1 VEHQSFAKR
10 THGHQRV
17 RKIRTRARYGQ
28 RRLKQISRTATLGG
42 LFLSFFKIGLTLQL
56 ASGVE
61 DLIRSLIGNGK
72 KVFLDYKYY
81 DVPETLRKAVSRAAK
96 LGVSFLT
103 IHGPSELIRS
113 AVESKA
119 QSILKL
125 FTVTVLTSM
134 DANDI
139 AEMGYTN
146 HSVEE
151 LVLFRARKALEAGCD
166 GVIASGHEAEKI
178 KELSGNH
185 LLLVT
190 PGIRPADYPQD
201 DQKRRTTAMSA
212 ISAGADYLVIGR
224 PITDAAN
231 PRQAAERF
239 LQEMQEAF
247 DGVGQDGVGDRAGH
261 VLVG

>member
-1 VEHQSFAKR
+1 MQPMLTPHIDAHDRLIVALDLPGIDEAR
-10 THGHQRV
+10 NM
-17 RKIRTRARYGQ
+17 IRDLEGVVD
-28 RRLKQISRTATLGG
+28 
-42 LFLSFFKIGLTLQL
+42 FFKIGLTLQL

-61 DLIRSLIGNGK
+61 ELIRLLIGSGK
-72 KVFLDYKYY
+72 RVFLDYKYY

-103 IHGPSELIRS
+103 IHGPGELIRS

-119 QSILKL
+119 QSKLKL

-166 GVIASGHEAEKI
+166 GVIASGHEAERI

-185 LLLVT
+185 LLVVT

-224 PITDAAN
+224 PITDAPN
-231 PRQAAERF
+231 PRQEAERF

-247 DGVGQDGVGDRAGH
+247 DGIGPDGVRDRAGH